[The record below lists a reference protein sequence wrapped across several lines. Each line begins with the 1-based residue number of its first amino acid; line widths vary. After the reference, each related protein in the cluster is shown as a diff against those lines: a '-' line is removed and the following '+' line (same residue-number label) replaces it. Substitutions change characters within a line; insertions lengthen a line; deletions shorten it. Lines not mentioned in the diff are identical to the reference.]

1 MRRNSEVVRDFH
13 RMVGEP
19 PLAAPVV
26 PDARVLGLR
35 RALIAEEYREVLEVF
50 ERILATR
57 GGEDAN
63 PASLAPLAHEL
74 ADLLYVT
81 YGSMIACGVDPDQVF
96 AEVHRANM
104 HKASGPKREDGKQMK
119 PPDWKP
125 ADVQA
130 VLAAQRQRGG
140 ASVESGA

>member
-1 MRRNSEVVRDFH
+1 MRRNSELVRDFH
-13 RMVGEP
+13 KTVGEP
-19 PLAAPVV
+19 PPQAPVL
-26 PDARVLGLR
+26 PEPRVLGLR
-35 RALIAEEYREVLEVF
+35 RALIAEEYREVMEAF
-50 ERILATR
+50 ERLSSSR
-57 GGEDAN
+57 GHADL
-63 PASLAPLAHEL
+63 ASLASLAHEL